1 MASKEGET
9 NEDQWLYGD
18 SDENVSGIDADTS
31 SNLVQPEH
39 VGKPDIREDFE
50 REEKETQS
58 LSEGLEEPMNVKNLD
73 KDNQSIAEG
82 DDEAEKDEEGSQDAP
97 APKRGDDDGLET
109 IEDFEDEDSDDDV
122 NIVIGDIKTGPAA
135 YTNFSVK
142 RGTAPAPTGDKSKFT
157 PDEFEGVGMIN
168 GVPAHEFNLDSLE
181 DKPWRKPGADITDYF
196 NYGFNEATWQA
207 YCERQKRMRTLESG
221 TGLTPAM
228 GPIAKALANSGSA
241 TGGAI
246 VNENSKYSGVGV
258 VKKAGPPPARK
269 LAGSI
274 DVIGGNVPVRRER
287 ERERGER
294 ERERE
299 REGAPHTESVIQVM
313 TAEKREYS
321 RKTTLPDP
329 GWPGTNL
336 SIPPPI
342 LPGMAPPPRS
352 LIEGDDR
359 EDRLREKSV
368 RRDDD
373 DREKDRDREKEDRDK
388 DRDRDR
394 DRDSRRERDRDRGEK
409 SSRDDKD
416 RRRRHRSGSR
426 SPSSSSHKHIGI
438 QDIDPRVKAMY
449 ESVKVVLSRYRSGKL
464 PKAFKIIPSLQNWEQ
479 ILYLTEPDGWSA
491 GAMFQATRIFTSNL
505 KEKMAQ
511 RFFNLVLLPRIRDD
525 IAEYKKLNFHLYQ
538 ALRKALFKPGAFFKG
553 FLLPLCESG
562 TCTLREAIIIGSV
575 VARHSIPVLHSSAA
589 ILKIAEMQ
597 YSGANS
603 IFLRIFF
610 DKRYALPYRV
620 VDAVVFHFVKFRS
633 DRRELPVLWHQAL
646 LTFSQRYKEDISSE
660 QKEALL
666 ELLKKHPHPQIGAEV
681 RRELVSSKSRDLE
694 ATEPMNPPDAEMSS

>member
-1 MASKEGET
+1 MGSTSKFKEMIER
-9 NEDQWLYGD
+9 
-18 SDENVSGIDADTS
+18 ID
-31 SNLVQPEH
+31 
-39 VGKPDIREDFE
+39 F
-50 REEKETQS
+50 
-58 LSEGLEEPMNVKNLD
+58 VKN
-73 KDNQSIAEG
+73 
-82 DDEAEKDEEGSQDAP
+82 
-97 APKRGDDDGLET
+97 
-109 IEDFEDEDSDDDV
+109 
-122 NIVIGDIKTGPAA
+122 
-135 YTNFSVK
+135 
-142 RGTAPAPTGDKSKFT
+142 
-157 PDEFEGVGMIN
+157 
-168 GVPAHEFNLDSLE
+168 
-181 DKPWRKPGADITDYF
+181 
-196 NYGFNEATWQA
+196 
-207 YCERQKRMRTLESG
+207 
-221 TGLTPAM
+221 
-228 GPIAKALANSGSA
+228 
-241 TGGAI
+241 
-246 VNENSKYSGVGV
+246 
-258 VKKAGPPPARK
+258 
-269 LAGSI
+269 
-274 DVIGGNVPVRRER
+274 
-287 ERERGER
+287 
-294 ERERE
+294 
-299 REGAPHTESVIQVM
+299 
-313 TAEKREYS
+313 
-321 RKTTLPDP
+321 
-329 GWPGTNL
+329 
-336 SIPPPI
+336 
-342 LPGMAPPPRS
+342 
-352 LIEGDDR
+352 
-359 EDRLREKSV
+359 
-368 RRDDD
+368 
-373 DREKDRDREKEDRDK
+373 REKEDRDK

-394 DRDSRRERDRDRGEK
+394 DRDSRRERDRDRDERLSTRILSQARQQQKDLQEELGLGPTPSTSATGQQARFKLSDSDATKPDEGSDDEQFLDDEASYNDFELDEADEK
-409 SSRDDKD
+409 ALQLFMNPNPAP
-416 RRRRHRSGSR
+416 RRTLADIIAEKITEKQTEIQSQFSEGTN
-426 SPSSSSHKHIGI
+426 IGI